1 MEFHKVACFGTGL
14 VGGSWATLFAL
25 KGIEVILYDLNE
37 DAVNEA
43 VKRVESNLD
52 ALIREGVIEKYRK
65 KKAIEDI
72 RTAPSLKEAAKGVE
86 YIQES
91 VFEDYSIKK
100 EVYSKLD
107 RLTSSNVILASSS
120 SGLLMSKIQKGATRP
135 ERCVIAHPWNPPHL
149 IPLVEI
155 VPGEKTSRD
164 TVEKTR
170 RFMSDIGKIPVV
182 LNKEVPGF
190 IGNRLSAALWREAI
204 NLLNDGVASAED
216 IDKALYAGPG
226 FRWAIMGPFMTY
238 HLGGGEGGIRKF
250 IDGIGRTFS
259 NYWKTMNTWTSIPEE
274 AIDNMIEE
282 MNRVAGERQL
292 NEITNWRDKRILEL
306 LRVLHP
312 STFE

>member
-1 MEFHKVACFGTGL
+1 MEFHRVACFGTGL
-14 VGGSWATLFAL
+14 IGGSWSTLFAL
-25 KGIEVILYDLNE
+25 KGIEVILCDLNE
-37 DAVNEA
+37 DAISEA
-43 VKRVESNLD
+43 VKRVELNLD
-52 ALIREGVIEKYRK
+52 ALIREGLIKEDRK
-65 KKAIEDI
+65 RKAVENI
-72 RTAPSLKEAAKGVE
+72 RAASNLQEALKGVD

-100 EVYSKLD
+100 QVYSKLD
-107 RLTSSNVILASSS
+107 RLTSSKVILASSS
-120 SGLLMSKIQKGATRP
+120 SGLLMSEIQRVTTRP

-155 VPGEKTSRD
+155 VPGDRTSKD
-164 TVEKTR
+164 TVERTR

-226 FRWAIMGPFMTY
+226 LRWAIMGPFMTY
-238 HLGGGEGGIRKF
+238 HLGGGEGGIKKF

-259 NYWKTMNTWTSIPEE
+259 NYWRTMNTWTSIPEE
-274 AIDNMIEE
+274 AIDKMIEE
-282 MNRVAGERQL
+282 MNRAVGERQL
-292 NEITNWRDKRILEL
+292 DEITEWRSKRILEL
-306 LRVLHP
+306 LKTLYP
-312 STFE
+312 SAFE